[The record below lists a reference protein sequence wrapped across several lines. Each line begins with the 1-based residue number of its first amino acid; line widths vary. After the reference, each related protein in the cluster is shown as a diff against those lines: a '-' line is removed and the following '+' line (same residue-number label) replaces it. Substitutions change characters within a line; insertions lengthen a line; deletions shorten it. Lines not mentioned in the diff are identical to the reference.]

1 MLSIINFLQNNKT
14 ILLIASIFVLLI
26 TIIAI
31 SVIRKKKQKISTNDL
46 AIISIFSALSMVL
59 YFIKFPLPIF
69 PSFLEVNLSMLPI
82 IIIGFMFG
90 PIEGLMAV
98 LIRTMLKLPFTSTL
112 CVGEFADFLI
122 GTAVVLSSSI
132 IYQKHKNKKGAIVAL
147 ICGCI
152 AWVIMGVLSNY
163 LINIP
168 FYLALYF
175 DNNVNALVGALSIIP
190 GVNESNYMIKYLLFA
205 ALPFNLLLSVVVCTI
220 TFLVYKKI
228 STFIKKFH

>member
-1 MLSIINFLQNNKT
+1 MLSIINFLKVNKT
-14 ILLIASIFVLLI
+14 ILLIISIIVLLLMVFV
-26 TIIAI
+26 I
-31 SVIRKKKQKISTNDL
+31 SFIRKKKQKLSTNDL
-46 AIISIFSALSMVL
+46 TIISIFSALSMVL
-59 YFIKFPLPIF
+59 YFIKFPIPIF

-90 PIEGLMAV
+90 PVEGLIAV

-112 CVGEFADFLI
+112 CVGEFADLLI
-122 GTAVVLSSSI
+122 GCVVVLTSSI
-132 IYQKHKNKKGAIVAL
+132 IYEKHKNKKAAFLAL
-147 ICGCI
+147 VFGSI
-152 AWVIMGVLSNY
+152 AWVIMGVISNY

-190 GVNESNYMIKYLLFA
+190 GVNESNYMSKYLLFA
-205 ALPFNLLLSVVVCTI
+205 VVPFNLILSTIVSSI